1 MENKVTDFSPKWRNI
16 WTNSYSQNLKQQLH
30 IKVKNREIPTK
41 NSQQNKLIYYSKCPV
56 ETWKEDYVG
65 ETDRRIEGKI
75 FDHKKQDKN
84 LHLLK
89 HSCKKNHQSVWEKDF
104 NVLAS
109 NYCSNFKNQWSFF
122 NKAIKSVTAR

>member
-75 FDHKKQDKN
+75 FDHK
-84 LHLLK
+84 
-89 HSCKKNHQSVWEKDF
+89 E
-104 NVLAS
+104 
-109 NYCSNFKNQWSFF
+109 
-122 NKAIKSVTAR
+122 